1 MKPNIEKIIS
11 GYQLIESIKNGK
23 FRRDNFNNEVI
34 SQEEFQ
40 NWIGGINLKN
50 ILNNNESLEK
60 RRFKI
65 EEYYKVTKIKQVIW
79 YTFRG

>member
-1 MKPNIEKIIS
+1 VKPNIEKIIS

-65 EEYYKVTKIKQVIW
+65 EEYYKVTKIKQVI
-79 YTFRG
+79 